1 MSILYIGSRLGLGKS
16 FHLIFVLKS
25 TETIFKHFFALLC
38 ILSVPIYSNAIYL
51 RFNANAHNF
60 GCNYEGLLRF
70 RMRAEQHLIKM
81 NKLQVL
87 IFSHI
92 VNLASTFCLLSECN
106 LIVFVV
112 GISFIWLCTV
122 LI

>member
-1 MSILYIGSRLGLGKS
+1 M
-16 FHLIFVLKS
+16 
-25 TETIFKHFFALLC
+25 
-38 ILSVPIYSNAIYL
+38 

-60 GCNYEGLLRF
+60 GCNYEDLPRF

-87 IFSHI
+87 ILSHI
-92 VNLASTFCLLSECN
+92 VNLASTFCLLSGCN

-112 GISFIWLCTV
+112 GISFIWLGTA
-122 LI
+122 LM